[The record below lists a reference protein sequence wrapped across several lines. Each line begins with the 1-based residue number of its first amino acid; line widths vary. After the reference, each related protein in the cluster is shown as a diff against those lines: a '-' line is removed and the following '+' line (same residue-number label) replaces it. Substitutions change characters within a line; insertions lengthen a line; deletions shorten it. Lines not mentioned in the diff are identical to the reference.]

1 MRKEIE
7 GENVDNQFILQN
19 GLKGCWD
26 LHLFQN
32 KTLQSGAKLNPIWLL
47 ENIDSTDDE
56 LLLPSQNFSTFPIYF

>member
-7 GENVDNQFILQN
+7 GENVEKFILHN

-26 LHLFQN
+26 LCLFQN

-47 ENIDSTDDE
+47 ENTDSTDDE